1 MFLPGSKVVCI
12 NDTFSDA
19 VKALYTALPVKDAT
33 YTVRDVRPGIALD
46 NKTHEVAVLLEELTN
61 PLNTAK
67 VPQERAFNI
76 ERFAPLT
83 PLTLEDEEEHAEP
96 IKEAK
101 PRKRELTEV

>member
-1 MFLPGSKVVCI
+1 MYAIGTKVVCV

-46 NKTHEVAVLLEELTN
+46 NKTHEVAVLLEELIN

-76 ERFAPLT
+76 ERFAPLDHHT
-83 PLTLEDEEEHAEP
+83 EEEEERQLASLQ
-96 IKEAK
+96 A
-101 PRKRELTEV
+101 